1 MFNEDNNNNNYDD
14 NNNNN
19 NNNDNDNDN
28 DNDNNNNN
36 NNNNANTYGL
46 LFSIC
51 FLFIVFYLFFTLMLI
66 NFQKL
71 LKIARA
77 REKKFRHQ
85 FVISMVIMQ
94 RVRNHSDIQT
104 IAPIYKLFNLAYR

>member
-1 MFNEDNNNNNYDD
+1 MLIPTDYRFLKN
-14 NNNNN
+14 
-19 NNNDNDNDN
+19 
-28 DNDNNNNN
+28 
-36 NNNNANTYGL
+36 
-46 LFSIC
+46 C
-51 FLFIVFYLFFTLMLI
+51 FLFVFYSDVDQFPETFE
-66 NFQKL
+66 NS
-71 LKIARA
+71 ARA

>member
-14 NNNNN
+14 
-19 NNNDNDNDN
+19 
-28 DNDNNNNN
+28 DNNNNN
-36 NNNNANTYGL
+36 NNNNNVNTYGL

-77 REKKFRHQ
+77 RERKN
-85 FVISMVIMQ
+85 FVIS
-94 RVRNHSDIQT
+94 SSF
-104 IAPIYKLFNLAYR
+104 LW

>member
-19 NNNDNDNDN
+19 NNKNND
-28 DNDNNNNN
+28 
-36 NNNNANTYGL
+36 ANTYGL